1 MISLRNVTLQFP
13 VYAKKR
19 GATGRPGRASVGGEI
34 SHCGTGGTRVIALD
48 GITIDIPSGARVAV
62 IGHNGAGKS
71 SLLRLIAGI
80 YQPSSGD
87 CRVDG
92 KVSTL
97 FSTSLGMNQDATG
110 YENIYRAGLML
121 GLRHDEIVRVLPE
134 IIELCDLGSFI
145 DMPFRT
151 YSSGMR
157 MRLGFA
163 IATSME
169 PDILLIDEVFGA
181 GDRSFMEKAKERFS
195 NMMSKARTVVMV
207 SHSESLAKRFCDRGL
222 WLEKGRLRMYGDLD
236 EVLNAYREHMR
247 R

>member
-1 MISLRNVTLQFP
+1 
-13 VYAKKR
+13 
-19 GATGRPGRASVGGEI
+19 
-34 SHCGTGGTRVIALD
+34 
-48 GITIDIPSGARVAV
+48 
-62 IGHNGAGKS
+62 
-71 SLLRLIAGI
+71 
-80 YQPSSGD
+80 
-87 CRVDG
+87 
-92 KVSTL
+92 
-97 FSTSLGMNQDATG
+97 
-110 YENIYRAGLML
+110 
-121 GLRHDEIVRVLPE
+121 
-134 IIELCDLGSFI
+134 
-145 DMPFRT
+145 MPFRT

-207 SHSESLAKRFCDRGL
+207 SHSESLAKRFCERGL